1 MLGRNESCPCGS
13 GRKYKKCC
21 LNKDVVSER
30 AGRKVGLSQKQYSE
44 LYTKIQQFAKQDKYQ
59 EEYEKAK
66 EMFYIVEDEVIN
78 AKFERFFDTYF
89 IQDHI
94 MENKKVMTVEFYED
108 NRDNLATKEVEILR
122 NLFESYVG
130 IYEVK
135 EVQDDKILLI
145 DCLTE
150 KEVYTEDVNLLKDF
164 EVGSC
169 MIARIVTVEETSILI
184 DVTISISDAV
194 KDVICNDIK
203 HLFNQY
209 EDLYKDMKTFLIH
222 HTHILYKYMQ
232 QLLDPSIAEYLKQQK
247 EAKMNQVADEV
258 AMTQEDVI
266 EDECNVCSVLRQN
279 VEKEHIDACIAF
291 WNEYKDANGE
301 VKGSENGWAAAVE
314 YHIKKVA
321 GENFTQAQISKK
333 YEISPSTLGKRY
345 KDLKVS

>member
-1 MLGRNESCPCGS
+1 MLGRNELCPCGS

-30 AGRKVGLSQKQYSE
+30 ASRKVSLSQKQYSE

-59 EEYEKAK
+59 DEYEKAK
-66 EMFYIVEDEVIN
+66 EMFYIVEDETIN
-78 AKFERFFDTYF
+78 TKFERFFNTYF

-94 MENKKVMTVEFYED
+94 MENKKVMTVEFYEN
-108 NRDNLATKEVEILR
+108 NRDNLTTRDVEILR

-130 IYEVK
+130 IYEVS
-135 EVQDDKILLI
+135 EVKDDKILLK
-145 DCLTE
+145 DCLTD

-164 EVGSC
+164 KVGSS
-169 MIARIVTVEETSILI
+169 MIARIVTVDDISILI

-203 HLFNQY
+203 HLFGQY

-247 EAKMNQVADEV
+247 ESKMNQAAQEV
-258 AMTQEDVI
+258 AVTQDEVI
-266 EDECNVCSVLRQN
+266 EDECKVCGVLRQN
-279 VEKEHIDACIAF
+279 VEKEHIDACISF
-291 WNEYKDANGE
+291 WNEYKQANGE

-321 GENFTQAQISKK
+321 GENITQAQISKK

>member
-1 MLGRNESCPCGS
+1 MLGRNELCPCGS
-13 GRKYKKCC
+13 GRKYKRCC

-30 AGRKVGLSQKQYSE
+30 AGRKVVLSQKQYSE
-44 LYTKIQQFAKQDKYQ
+44 LYTRIQEYSKQDKFK

-66 EMFYIVEDEVIN
+66 EMFYIVEDESIN
-78 AKFERFFDTYF
+78 AKFERFFNTYF
-89 IQDHI
+89 VQDHI
-94 MENKKVMTVEFYED
+94 MESKKVMTVDFYEA
-108 NRDNLATKEVEILR
+108 NRDNLNTKEVEILR

-135 EVQDDKILLI
+135 EVLDGQILLT
-145 DCLTE
+145 DCLTQ

-164 EVGSC
+164 KVGSC
-169 MIARIVTVEETSILI
+169 MIARIVSVEDTSILI
-184 DVTISISDAV
+184 DVTISISNAV
-194 KDVICNDIK
+194 KDIICSDIVN
-203 HLFNQY
+203 LFNQY
-209 EDLYKDMKTFLIH
+209 EDLYKDMSTFLIH

-247 EAKMNQVADEV
+247 EEKMNKATQEV
-258 AMTQEDVI
+258 ALTSEDSN
-266 EDECNVCSVLRQN
+266 EDECRVCFALRQN
-279 VEKEHIDACIAF
+279 VEKDNIDSCIAF
-291 WNEYKDANGE
+291 WNEYKQIHGE

-321 GENFTQAQISKK
+321 GENITQAQISKK